1 MRISLGSS
9 DAGIEEGLAPRT
21 WRMRALCHAAYLL
34 VVAPTTGSADLG
46 VPMLFVTFPA
56 MFVALVPIIW
66 IEAHYALRRL
76 GLAYR
81 QALGVSAAA
90 NAASTVIGLPVTW
103 LVLVGVQLLTGG
115 GNAYGLQTLPD
126 KLLAVTWQSPWLIP
140 YEGELVWMIPAATL
154 CLLVPFFFASALVEY
169 QVARRMLSAHA
180 RDHVLAAIWRANL
193 LSYGLLAA
201 VVSGWL
207 IHGLGAQAAA

>member
-1 MRISLGSS
+1 M
-9 DAGIEEGLAPRT
+9 EEGLAPRR
-21 WRMRALCHAAYLL
+21 WGMRALCYAAYLL
-34 VVAPTTGSADLG
+34 VVAPTAGGADIG

-56 MFVALVPIIW
+56 MVAALVPIIW
-66 IEAHYALRRL
+66 IEAHYGLRRL
-76 GLAYR
+76 GLTYR

-115 GNAYGLQTLPD
+115 GNAYGLRTLPD

-140 YEGELVWMIPAATL
+140 YEEELVWMMPAATL
-154 CLLVPFFFASALVEY
+154 CLLVPFFFASAFVEY
-169 QVARRMLSAHA
+169 QVARRMLSMQA
-180 RDHVLAAIWRANL
+180 RDRVLAAVWRANL

-201 VVSGWL
+201 VTTGWL
-207 IHGLGAQAAA
+207 IRGLGAKAAA